1 MDVIQDRFQDLPR
14 PQRTDCKLYGCP
26 SSSRLTFKFKKRSQF
41 FIRLHNETL
50 AVVAMSISNEDWLS
64 REFTAETAPTPTGFA
79 EIVSDYFQYF
89 TRGGGADRPRALIS
103 IVGTIGRSST
113 NAVFLNEVKDRTRA
127 D

>member
-1 MDVIQDRFQDLPR
+1 LDVIQDRFQDLPR

-89 TRGGGADRPRALIS
+89 TRGGPRALIS

>member
-89 TRGGGADRPRALIS
+89 TRGGAD
-103 IVGTIGRSST
+103 
-113 NAVFLNEVKDRTRA
+113 
-127 D
+127 